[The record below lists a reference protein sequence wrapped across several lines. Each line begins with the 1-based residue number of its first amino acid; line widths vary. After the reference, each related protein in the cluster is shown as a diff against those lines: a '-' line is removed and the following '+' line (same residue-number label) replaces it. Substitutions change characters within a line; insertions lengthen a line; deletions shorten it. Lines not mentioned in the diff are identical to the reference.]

1 MTYTLDLVKK
11 AQQHTVAWAGG
22 TTTQIA
28 IYPKQAEYNKR
39 NFLWRLSSARVDL
52 EESTFTALPGI
63 SRIIMVLAGE
73 IRLEHQNHHTAKV
86 KPYGQD
92 QFSGD
97 WTTRCFG
104 KASDLNLMLRAGC
117 EGKLTALFLD
127 AQQQIAFADNGIVN
141 STEGTTAFYCVDGNC
156 EMTIGKAAYLLTA
169 WDVLLIHHY
178 IAQEKLDFT
187 IRNSEYNPVHIVQA
201 DMYHKTAV

>member
-1 MTYTLDLVKK
+1 MSYTIDLVKK
-11 AQQHTVAWAGG
+11 AEQHVATWSGG

-63 SRIIMVLAGE
+63 SRILMVLAGQ
-73 IRLEHQNHHTAKV
+73 IRLEHQNHHIAKV

-104 KASDLNLMLRAGC
+104 KASDLNLMLRPGC
-117 EGKLTALFLD
+117 EGKLTALFFD
-127 AQQQIAFADNGIVN
+127 AQQQIAFTDDEIVN
-141 STEGTTAFYCVDGNC
+141 CVEGTTAFYCVDGSC
-156 EMTIGKAAYLLTA
+156 EMMVGQAPYLLTA
-169 WDVLLIHHY
+169 GDVLLIHLHT
-178 IAQEKLDFT
+178 AQEKLDFT
-187 IRNSEYNPVHIVQA
+187 VRNPENSTVHIVRA
-201 DMYHKTAV
+201 DMYHRTAI